1 MNLTRPNTIMMAGK
15 QSFKYAELPI
25 MKYRVFDSESRQF
38 ANVPIQPP
46 SFVQWPPEEDE
57 PYEILD
63 EVEHQ
68 EPDNSDAPDQ
78 QPAAEEDKEAE
89 AEPEQEADA
98 DADAAQPP
106 EEKIGTQPEHD
117 PEHEQA
123 EQKPEETEVLND
135 TDAPKG
141 QFSPMH
147 CTCI

>member
-1 MNLTRPNTIMMAGK
+1 MNLTRPNTITMAGK
-15 QSFKYAELPI
+15 QFFKYAELPI

-46 SFVQWPPEEDE
+46 SLVQWPPEEDE

-63 EVEHQ
+63 EVENQ
-68 EPDNSDAPDQ
+68 EPDNSDEPNQ
-78 QPAAEEDKEAE
+78 QPAGDKEAE

-98 DADAAQPP
+98 EAAQPP
-106 EEKIGTQPEHD
+106 EEETGTQPEND

-123 EQKPEETEVLND
+123 EQKPEEIEVLND
-135 TDAPKG
+135 TDAPEG

-147 CTCI
+147 CTCH